1 MILILYASRILAFL
15 SVLALIAFIFAGPVK
30 VNSLPNELADAEKN
44 HDELLFQLE
53 SDKNKSDLALS
64 KLYRTRVDFR
74 EEGESVSSEI
84 KSLKSEITGFEA
96 KVVEVESDLLSKDKE
111 LSVLEEKLVVASEP
125 MKQIVDSKVPLNEKK
140 KLLEDK
146 REELIKSLENAKIEA
161 DEIEKSFNI
170 LEAKRNFAMANF
182 EEERARLM
190 EGIKKPFHLYYLDE
204 KEITVANIAP
214 SGKGFFI
221 NKGYEDGFRERM
233 EFISIKENDSSALPF
248 KLKTTLVQRNFTFLE
263 FIDLEK
269 VNDSSFVK
277 NNEIINIIRSGESLP
292 EQIQNIVADKI
303 E

>member
-1 MILILYASRILAFL
+1 LILYVSRILASI
-15 SVLALIAFIFAGPVK
+15 SVFAIIAFIFIGPVK
-30 VNSLPNELADAEKN
+30 VNTITDELEVAEGN
-44 HDELLFQLE
+44 YDELLFQLE

-64 KLYRTRVDFR
+64 KVYRTRVDFR

-96 KVVEVESDLLSKDKE
+96 KVVEVESDLLSKGKE
-111 LSVLEEKLVVASEP
+111 LSVLEGKLAVASEP

-146 REELIKSLENAKIEA
+146 REELVKSLKNAKIEA

-170 LEAKRNFAMANF
+170 LEAKRNLAMANF

-204 KEITVANIAP
+204 KEITVANVAP

-221 NKGYEDGFRERM
+221 NKGYDDGFRERM
-233 EFISIKENDSSALPF
+233 EFISTKENDSSVLPF

>member
-1 MILILYASRILAFL
+1 MILFVSRLLAYI
-15 SVLALIAFIFAGPVK
+15 SVFAIIAFIFVGPVK
-30 VNSLPNELADAEKN
+30 VNTITDELEVAEGN
-44 HDELLFQLE
+44 YDELLFQLE

-64 KLYRTRVDFR
+64 KLYRARVDFR
-74 EEGESVSSEI
+74 DKGESVSSEI

-96 KVVEVESDLLSKDKE
+96 KLVEVEADLISKDKE

-125 MKQIVDSKVPLNEKK
+125 MKQIVDSKVPLKEKK
-140 KLLEDK
+140 ILLEDK
-146 REELIKSLENAKIEA
+146 REELTKSLENAKNEA
-161 DEIEKSFNI
+161 NEIEKSFNI
-170 LEAKRNFAMANF
+170 LESKRNLAIANF

-190 EGIKKPFHLYYLDE
+190 GGIKKPFHLYYLDE

-221 NKGYEDGFRERM
+221 NKGYDDGFREKM
-233 EFISIKENDSSALPF
+233 EFISRKKNASSGLPF

-277 NNEIINIIRSGESLP
+277 NNEIINITRSGESLP
-292 EQIQNIVADKI
+292 EQIQNIVADEI

>member
-1 MILILYASRILAFL
+1 MILYVSRILASI
-15 SVLALIAFIFAGPVK
+15 SVFAIIAFIFIGPVK
-30 VNSLPNELADAEKN
+30 VNTITDELEVAEGN
-44 HDELLFQLE
+44 YDELLFQLE

-64 KLYRTRVDFR
+64 KVYRTRVDFR

-96 KVVEVESDLLSKDKE
+96 KVVEVESDLLSKGKE
-111 LSVLEEKLVVASEP
+111 LSVLEGKLAVASEP

-146 REELIKSLENAKIEA
+146 REELVKSLKNAKIEA

-170 LEAKRNFAMANF
+170 LEAKRNLAMANF

-204 KEITVANIAP
+204 KEITVANVAP

-221 NKGYEDGFRERM
+221 NKGYDDGFRERM
-233 EFISIKENDSSALPF
+233 EFISTKENDSSVLPF

>member
-1 MILILYASRILAFL
+1 MILYVSRILASI
-15 SVLALIAFIFAGPVK
+15 SVFAIIAFIFIGPVK
-30 VNSLPNELADAEKN
+30 VNTITDELEVAEGN
-44 HDELLFQLE
+44 YDELLFQLE

-170 LEAKRNFAMANF
+170 LEAKRNLAMANF

-221 NKGYEDGFRERM
+221 NKGYDDGFRERM
-233 EFISIKENDSSALPF
+233 EFISTKENDSSALPF

-277 NNEIINIIRSGESLP
+277 INEIINIIRSGESLP

>member
-1 MILILYASRILAFL
+1 MILYVSRILASI
-15 SVLALIAFIFAGPVK
+15 SVFAIIAFIFIGPVK
-30 VNSLPNELADAEKN
+30 VNTITDELEVAEGN
-44 HDELLFQLE
+44 YDELLFQLE

-277 NNEIINIIRSGESLP
+277 INEIINIIRSGESLP

>member
-1 MILILYASRILAFL
+1 LILYVSRILASI
-15 SVLALIAFIFAGPVK
+15 SVFAIIAFIFIGPVK
-30 VNSLPNELADAEKN
+30 VNTITDELEVAEGN
-44 HDELLFQLE
+44 YDELLFQLE

-233 EFISIKENDSSALPF
+233 EFISTKENDSSALPF

-277 NNEIINIIRSGESLP
+277 INEIINIIRSGESLP

>member
-1 MILILYASRILAFL
+1 MILYVSRILASI
-15 SVLALIAFIFAGPVK
+15 SVFAIIAFIFIGPVK
-30 VNSLPNELADAEKN
+30 VNTITDELEVAEGN
-44 HDELLFQLE
+44 YDELLFQLE

-233 EFISIKENDSSALPF
+233 EFISTKENDSSALPF

-277 NNEIINIIRSGESLP
+277 INEIINIIRSGESLP